1 VANLVLAID
10 QFVVFVLDLLAFYA
24 FFLILSVSLNLEFGY
39 AGIPNF
45 GKVLSF
51 MAGAFVVGALPGR
64 LIMWLAGLQGDWIV
78 DNSVLATEATRWL
91 QQHVAEGFG
100 IFFLTIGVAMGVGL
114 GVGYLS
120 AIPAIRL
127 REDYLAI
134 TLLAFGEGGRVIGI
148 NVAPIVGGTLGVAI
162 PDPLGWI
169 AGDIRFPVASMAV
182 LGFAILVYVY
192 AERFI
197 RSPLGRMLRAVR
209 DSEPAAAS
217 LGKDITRTRLKI
229 FLIGSIL
236 GALGGALFGFYQG
249 SVHPF
254 GFTRTEWTFWPWVM
268 VLLGG
273 AANNVGAA
281 AGTMVFVAG
290 RKLTSFYKGVLQPII
305 PFNLVW
311 LDLILLGGVLLAV
324 LMLRPHGILPEKP
337 TPTVRLEPSP
347 ASTVPAPPAEPPRH

>member
-1 VANLVLAID
+1 MESIPIPLEL
-10 QFVVFVLDLLAFYA
+10 VFVLDLLAFYA

-64 LIMWLAGLQGDWIV
+64 LIMWLAGLQGDWV
-78 DNSVLATEATRWL
+78 ADNPAVVTEATRWL

-148 NVAPIVGGTLGVAI
+148 NVPPIVGGTLGVGI

-169 AGDIRFPVASMAV
+169 AADIRFPIASIAV

-209 DSEPAAAS
+209 DSEAAAAS
-217 LGKDITRTRLKI
+217 LGKDVARTRLKI

-273 AANNVGAA
+273 AGNNVGVA

-290 RKLTSFYKGVLQPII
+290 RKLTSFYKGLLQPII
-305 PFNLVW
+305 PFNIVW

-324 LMLRPHGILPEKP
+324 LLLRPRGILPEKP
-337 TPTVRLEPSP
+337 TPTVRMEP
-347 ASTVPAPPAEPPRH
+347 PAPPKS